1 MITISNRTADFNEL
15 SIENLTKRPLFD
27 ALKIFW
33 KNSEMDYM
41 NFLET
46 NGINFFKEYSRIDE
60 LRDSVNNEL
69 DTLKNVA
76 KSNQNFAFDFK
87 IADSIKK
94 LGAIKDHEFSKF
106 TIDFRTIGDQNLK
119 EQIKDIF
126 LTTKS
131 VSLIDFMEVT
141 EDTCSLIY
149 SKKGAFYY
157 ENEPYLA
164 TAREQVSMLENYK
177 VPKDNNFIV
186 ARFIQDLAFRF
197 KENCIDESFVLNYAD
212 NQGKNVK
219 SVDEVLEYANLSR
232 DEKQALK
239 EQEQIQTKAQEIAKA
254 EIKAENNATRKSLN
268 QAQAKEKLNEP
279 QAQLYSISNIENLAK
294 FNATADTQTDE
305 KDSISEIVARNIEI
319 YRQKEIEKTKE
330 RLERAEKD
338 AQKAYYDLKEY
349 LSNGASI
356 NEALKN
362 ISQKYRNDDT
372 INFASLLFSQ
382 DILNLFSK
390 DNQIK
395 ELNQNK
401 VELEKELESTY
412 EELSKKD
419 ETISKIKGT
428 LQTKINEMSNFKY
441 QVEQEFEKKLKEQE
455 SVFNAELDKVRAE
468 QKEIVN
474 SYENEVAELDGE
486 NERLGN
492 ENKKLRENIYK
503 LDLQN
508 QNLTAEIE
516 RVRIEYNEVVGN
528 YEIEFDKL
536 KSENE
541 KLKESRFELTS
552 QNNSLQSE
560 VKELSN
566 KVNKLEKENSQNAQ
580 SSIEFLK
587 LQMQNE
593 NLANKEQDY
602 KDRIANLEIKNN
614 ALEDRIHNILSDFM
628 KQSQTATQPPKKELR
643 SKDILGETTP
653 KKEHKE

>member
-69 DTLKNVA
+69 DTLKNIA

-106 TIDFRTIGDQNLK
+106 TIDFRTIQDQNLK

-197 KENCIDESFVLNYAD
+197 KENGIDESFVLNYAD

-279 QAQLYSISNIENLAK
+279 QAQLYSISNIANLAK

-338 AQKAYYDLKEY
+338 AQKAYYDLKD
-349 LSNGASI
+349 ASI

-382 DILNLFSK
+382 DILNLFAK

-474 SYENEVAELDGE
+474 SYENEVAELDSE

-528 YEIEFDKL
+528 YETEFDKL

-593 NLANKEQDY
+593 NLTSKEQDY
-602 KDRIANLEIKNN
+602 KDRIANLESKNN

-628 KQSQTATQPPKKELR
+628 KQNTQNSTQKELR
-643 SKDILGETTP
+643 SKDILGEVAN